1 MAFILFDEHLGQV
14 HPAGEVR
21 FPKATATIRD
31 LIRARVELEVERARD
46 QTGFALASRL
56 KGLIVPGPVETALN
70 GDRGAYGLG
79 AMFMRVDGDE
89 GGRHRL
95 DKLIANAEEGFSL
108 GRYFILFDQ
117 HQAEGLDEV
126 IDLDKTGGAT
136 FLLLTPLQGG

>member
-31 LIRARVELEVERARD
+31 LIRARVELEVERTRD
-46 QTGFALASRL
+46 AAGDALASKL
-56 KGLIVPGPVETALN
+56 EKLIVPGPVEKALN
-70 GDRGAYGLG
+70 GDRGVYGLG
-79 AMFMRVDGDE
+79 AMFMCVEGE
-89 GGRHRL
+89 GGSARL

-126 IDLDKTGGAT
+126 IDLDKTGEAT

>member
-31 LIRARVELEVERARD
+31 LIRARVELEVERTRD
-46 QTGFALASRL
+46 AAGDALAS
-56 KGLIVPGPVETALN
+56 KHKKLIVPGPVETALN

-79 AMFMRVDGDE
+79 AMFMRIEGYDGSA
-89 GGRHRL
+89 RL
-95 DKLIANAEEGFSL
+95 DRLIANAEEGFSL

-126 IDLDKTGGAT
+126 IDLDRTGEAT

>member
-21 FPKATATIRD
+21 FPRATATIRD
-31 LIRARVELEVERARD
+31 LIRARVELEIERARD
-46 QTGFALASRL
+46 QSQLALSSQ
-56 KGLIVPGPVETALN
+56 KGALIVPGKVETALN

-79 AMFMRVDGDE
+79 ALFMRSDQPDGRFQFD
-89 GGRHRL
+89 RL
-95 DKLIANAEEGFSL
+95 VADAEAGFSL

-117 HQAEGLDEV
+117 HQADSLDEV
-126 IDLDKTGGAT
+126 IDLDKTGEAT

>member
-46 QTGFALASRL
+46 VAGDALASKL
-56 KGLIVPGPVETALN
+56 EKLIVPGPGEQALN

-79 AMFMRVDGDE
+79 AMFMRVEGDDGSA
-89 GGRHRL
+89 RL
-95 DKLIANAEEGFSL
+95 DRLIANAEEGFSL

-126 IDLDKTGGAT
+126 IDLDRTGEAT

>member
-21 FPKATATIRD
+21 FTKATATIRD

-46 QTGFALASRL
+46 QTGFALASQKSSL
-56 KGLIVPGPVETALN
+56 VVPGEVETALN

-79 AMFMRVDGDE
+79 AMFMRVGDDT
-89 GGRHRL
+89 GRHRL
-95 DKLIANAEEGFSL
+95 DKLIANAEEGFAL

-126 IDLDKTGGAT
+126 IDLDKTGEAT

>member
-31 LIRARVELEVERARD
+31 LIRARVELEIERSRD
-46 QTGFALASRL
+46 QSQLALESQRS
-56 KGLIVPGPVETALN
+56 KLIVPGEVETALN

-79 AMFMRVDGDE
+79 ALFMRAAADE
-89 GGRHRL
+89 GRHNLDRL
-95 DKLIANAEEGFSL
+95 VADAEEGFSL
-108 GRYFILFDQ
+108 GRYFILFDR

-126 IDLDKTGGAT
+126 IDLERTGEAT

>member
-31 LIRARVELEVERARD
+31 LIRARVELEVERTRD
-46 QTGFALASRL
+46 EAGDALASKL
-56 KGLIVPGPVETALN
+56 EKLIVPGPVEQALN

-79 AMFMRVDGDE
+79 AMFMRVEGDDGSA
-89 GGRHRL
+89 RL
-95 DKLIANAEEGFSL
+95 DRLIANAEEGFSL

-126 IDLDKTGGAT
+126 IDLDRTGEAT